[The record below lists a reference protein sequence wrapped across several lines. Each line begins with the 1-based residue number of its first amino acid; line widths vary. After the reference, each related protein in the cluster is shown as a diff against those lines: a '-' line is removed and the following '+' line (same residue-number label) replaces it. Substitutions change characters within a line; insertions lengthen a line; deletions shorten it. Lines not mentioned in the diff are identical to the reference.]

1 MNSENITLDEGQKWL
16 REAIEALHSKNSG
29 GSRTAALK
37 AIEMGEDGAAVWGV
51 LALACR
57 DQGDFDMAQKAADR
71 SIELEPRNVRAHIVK
86 ADAFLRREQRSG
98 GSGILSTRFSDEC
111 TPAWYAGGAAF

>member
-37 AIEMGEDGAAVWGV
+37 AIEMGED
-51 LALACR
+51 LSL
-57 DQGDFDMAQKAADR
+57 
-71 SIELEPRNVRAHIVK
+71 IHI
-86 ADAFLRREQRSG
+86 
-98 GSGILSTRFSDEC
+98 
-111 TPAWYAGGAAF
+111 